1 MREIKRV
8 EDHRARNP
16 SPLTSLIIN
25 LISRV
30 RESQPNTTKWCD
42 INNEEKI
49 EKDDYKFN
57 LADYGL
63 VVSLMRRRVCEKYGQ
78 SS

>member
-1 MREIKRV
+1 MK
-8 EDHRARNP
+8 NT

-25 LISRV
+25 LISKV
-30 RESQPNTTKWCD
+30 RENQPNTTKWCN

-49 EKDDYKFN
+49 EKEDYKYN

-63 VVSLMRRRVCEKYGQ
+63 VVILDEEKGM
-78 SS
+78 